1 MSRPLQTKALL
12 LALALPLPALA
23 GPSVGYVDMQKVL
36 EESRI
41 GQQVQEQLRKDFE
54 PRGRALAEEEQ
65 TLMQMQ
71 QSLERDAPLMSEA
84 QVDKQRTELKER
96 IAAYQKEAA
105 QLQREL
111 MKAQQEKGR
120 EIVVPAREVVNAI
133 AEKRGLDMVVERGQN
148 GLLYID
154 EGLDITEA
162 VIERLDDD

>member
-1 MSRPLQTKALL
+1 MSRPLQSTALL

-23 GPSVGYVDMQKVL
+23 GASVGYVDMQKVL

-41 GQQVQEQLRKDFE
+41 GQQVQQQLREDFE
-54 PRGRALAEEEQ
+54 PRGRTLAEEEQ

-84 QVDKQRTELKER
+84 QVEKQRTELKAR
-96 IAAYQKEAA
+96 IATYQKEAA

-120 EIVVPAREVVNAI
+120 EVVVPAREAVNAI
-133 AEKRGLDMVVERGQN
+133 AKKRGLDMVVERGQN

-154 EGLDITEA
+154 DGLDLTEA
-162 VIERLDDD
+162 VIERLDD